1 MIQRSLALISLA
13 LFSISAIAQS
23 NVTVFGTV
31 DLYAG
36 LARSGSSTVRKLEE
50 GGQAASKLAFRGTE
64 DLGGGFDAHFWLES
78 GFSGDTGNG
87 TLPGPGLAFTRQA
100 YVGLKTPFGNVDLG
114 RQYMPMFNA
123 ISRAS
128 PFGVNVVFSTLNLV
142 AVVDAQPGATVY
154 NSRAN
159 NTIRL
164 RTPASNNW
172 FADVSASA
180 GEGTGTKVLSGAA
193 GYQGQTLYV
202 GVGVQ
207 TMTPFHGLSGS
218 YDLRW
223 VKLGAHVAV
232 AAVDAPATPTAKV
245 TTLSAQL
252 PLGLSQFT
260 VEASRRD
267 VGGSPRS
274 QFAATLGYDYLLS
287 KRTTLYARVLN
298 LENRGTASASLAQVP
313 VLANSG
319 NGVRVTAA
327 GVRHNF

>member
-207 TMTPFHGLSGS
+207 TMT
-218 YDLRW
+218 RW